1 MSDRGRSRR
10 TARSTKATAPK
21 ATPDTEVEPGDEPAA
36 TEGAESDKTP
46 AGAAAA
52 AESPAQDTTGA
63 DETVSLD
70 KQEDDAPAEADD
82 ASSDDLV
89 AEDASSD
96 DVVAEDASSEDV
108 VAEDAS
114 SEDDADGADDPDA
127 TAADADED
135 AEPAKDKAAG
145 RSKSK
150 TPTPMTKAEKRA
162 AARIAAAKAARRRRA
177 GQAIAGT
184 IIVLLVVGGAF
195 AGIWYFGD
203 RAEKN
208 RVKCKPSADAAAFPP
223 LLGGMNKAL
232 ATEPTITS
240 STAEVKTVKQTI
252 LIKGECKT
260 VKAGQTVSVNY
271 VGATMKDGK
280 VFDAS
285 WPRKKTIEIPVG
297 QKQLGKQPQVI
308 EGWDEGLVGLKVGTR
323 VQLDIPGSKAYGDDA
338 PEGYPAGTLRFI
350 VDILDAKDADSGG
363 MPAGLGG

>member
-21 ATPDTEVEPGDEPAA
+21 ATPDTEVESGEEPAA

-46 AGAAAA
+46 VGAAAA
-52 AESPAQDTTGA
+52 AETPAEETTGA
-63 DETVSLD
+63 DETVSLGKKD
-70 KQEDDAPAEADD
+70 EPAAASAEEAVEV
-82 ASSDDLV
+82 SDE
-89 AEDASSD
+89 AG
-96 DVVAEDASSEDV
+96 
-108 VAEDAS
+108 
-114 SEDDADGADDPDA
+114 DADTSDEPAAADGDAADGDAADADDPDA
-127 TAADADED
+127 TAADDDED
-135 AEPAKDKAAG
+135 KPAETAKGKAS

-150 TPTPMTKAEKRA
+150 EATPLTKAEKRA

-184 IIVLLVVGGAF
+184 LILLLSVGGAF

-232 ATEPTITS
+232 ATEPTITPS
-240 STAEVKTVKQTI
+240 SEEVKTVKQTI

-271 VGATMKDGK
+271 VGATIKDGK

-338 PEGYPAGTLRFI
+338 PEGYPAGTLRFV
-350 VDILDAKDADSGG
+350 VDILDAKDADSSG